1 VIFVEQAK
9 QMDNRKLRA
18 ALETERK
25 ALVETGLT
33 DVQRLHHSNII
44 VIALVAL
51 ERSENEPSLFG
62 PRVVP

>member
-1 VIFVEQAK
+1 MIFVEQAK